1 MVSAHYKVGDS
12 VRCKASTYFGRAG
25 VVTSV
30 DFSNRIPNYVVK
42 WSDGKEK
49 LHTKNALCSESEFQA
64 LGGSFRKKQRVAG
77 PDYGRVVVGYDSRDE
92 SSSSSDE
99 ERENSEDN
107 SSDEDEGEVA
117 R

>member
-1 MVSAHYKVGDS
+1 M
-12 VRCKASTYFGRAG
+12 RCKASTYFGRVG

-30 DFSNRIPNYVVK
+30 DISNKIPNYVVE
-42 WSDGKEK
+42 WSNGAEK
-49 LHTKNALCSESEFQA
+49 SHAKNALCSESEFQA
-64 LGGSFRKKQRVAG
+64 LEGSSRMKQRVAG
-77 PDYGRVVVGYDSRDE
+77 PEYCRVVVEYDSRDE

-107 SSDEDEGEVA
+107 SSDEDESELT

>member
-1 MVSAHYKVGDS
+1 MVYAHYKVGDF

-42 WSDGKEK
+42 WSNGTEK
-49 LHTKNALCSESEFQA
+49 SHAKNALCSESEFQA
-64 LGGSFRKKQRVAG
+64 LEGSSRKKQKVAG
-77 PDYGRVVVGYDSRDE
+77 PEYSRVVVGYNSRDE